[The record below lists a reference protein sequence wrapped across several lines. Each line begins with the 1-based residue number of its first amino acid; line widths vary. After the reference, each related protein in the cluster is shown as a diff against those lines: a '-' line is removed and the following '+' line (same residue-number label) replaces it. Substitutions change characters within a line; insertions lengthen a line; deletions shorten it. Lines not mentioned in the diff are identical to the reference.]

1 MERLSDMV
9 VPAILFAIV
18 LAGCGGRESVASKS
32 AAAYREAQAKGLPA
46 GGGHEH
52 GGHPATTTETTGR
65 AVAAAADPHAGHDMT
80 ARGKATD
87 HTAHRAGSAVED
99 HASMGHGASA
109 ATHASATRASAAQ
122 HAGHKTSAATADPH
136 AGHATTTTPTPHAQ
150 HQAPRASG
158 GDPHA
163 QHRTVPSPPDAMT
176 LSPGIQPGAALTPDA
191 FDAPAP
197 ASVAEAARAAQG
209 SGHEGHAPSAAPK
222 TTVVYTCPM
231 HPEVTS
237 DAPGTCPK
245 CGMALVKKP

>member
-1 MERLSDMV
+1 MGRLSNMV
-9 VPAILFAIV
+9 VPAILFAIA

-32 AAAYREAQAKGLPA
+32 AAAYREAQAKGVPV

-52 GGHPATTTETTGR
+52 GGHEASTTTKATAN
-65 AVAAAADPHAGHDMT
+65 AVASVVDPHAGHDMT

-109 ATHASATRASAAQ
+109 ATHASAAQ
-122 HAGHKTSAATADPH
+122 HAGHKTSTATADPH
-136 AGHATTTTPTPHAQ
+136 AGHAMTTTPTPHAP

-158 GDPHA
+158 SDPHA

-209 SGHEGHAPSAAPK
+209 GGHEGHAPSAAPK